1 MHQWMGSHRRLGAIR
16 RGWTGLAAAV
26 GLLFAAAALPAASGP
41 PPGGSGPS
49 VSGPSASRLSATTSG
64 PSASGSGPSAED
76 IHLEINPRICT
87 LTGNDKQCS
96 IPVHAQ
102 WRSKHD
108 ESLCLVILEHKE
120 IQRCW
125 EHYSAGTYTVELVF
139 TQDVVFQLRDASL
152 EHVLASEAL
161 RVIREAIQYRHRRRQ
176 PWNIFD

>member
-1 MHQWMGSHRRLGAIR
+1 MHQWMVCHRRSSGTR

-26 GLLFAAAALPAASGP
+26 GLLFAAMALPAASGP
-41 PPGGSGPS
+41 SPGG
-49 VSGPSASRLSATTSG
+49 SG
-64 PSASGSGPSAED
+64 PSASGSGPSDED
-76 IHLEINPRICT
+76 IHLEISPRICT

-96 IPVHAQ
+96 IPVHAH

-125 EHYSAGTYTVELVF
+125 EHYSAGTYTVDLVF
-139 TQDVVFQLRDASL
+139 AQDVVFQLRDVSL

>member
-1 MHQWMGSHRRLGAIR
+1 MHQWMVRHRRSSANR

-41 PPGGSGPS
+41 SPGG
-49 VSGPSASRLSATTSG
+49 SG
-64 PSASGSGPSAED
+64 PSASGSGPSGED

>member
-1 MHQWMGSHRRLGAIR
+1 MHQWTGSHRIFGAIR

-41 PPGGSGPS
+41 SPGGGQ
-49 VSGPSASRLSATTSG
+49 
-64 PSASGSGPSAED
+64 SASGSGPSGED
-76 IHLEINPRICT
+76 IHLEISPRICT

-125 EHYSAGTYTVELVF
+125 EHYSAGTYTVDLVF
-139 TQDVVFQLRDASL
+139 TQDVVFQLRDVSL

>member
-1 MHQWMGSHRRLGAIR
+1 MHQWTVCHRRSSAIR

-41 PPGGSGPS
+41 SPPGGSGPT
-49 VSGPSASRLSATTSG
+49 ANG
-64 PSASGSGPSAED
+64 PSASGSGPSDED
-76 IHLEINPRICT
+76 IHLEISPRICT

-125 EHYSAGTYTVELVF
+125 EHYSAGTYTVDLVF
-139 TQDVVFQLRDASL
+139 AQDVVFQLRDVSL

>member
-1 MHQWMGSHRRLGAIR
+1 MHQWTGIYRRFGAIR
-16 RGWTGLAAAV
+16 RRSTGLAAAL
-26 GLLFAAAALPAASGP
+26 GLLFFAAVALPAASGP
-41 PPGGSGPS
+41 SADGPAANGPAGSAPS
-49 VSGPSASRLSATTSG
+49 D
-64 PSASGSGPSAED
+64 ED
-76 IHLEINPRICT
+76 IHLEISPRICT

-96 IPVHAQ
+96 TPVHAQ

-108 ESLCLVILEHKE
+108 ESLCLVILQHKE

-125 EHYSAGTYTVELVF
+125 EHYSAGTYTVDLVF
-139 TQDVVFQLRDASL
+139 SQDVVFQLRDVSL

>member
-1 MHQWMGSHRRLGAIR
+1 MHQWMVRHRRSSANR

-41 PPGGSGPS
+41 STSGSSARGLSASASGP
-49 VSGPSASRLSATTSG
+49 PTSG
-64 PSASGSGPSAED
+64 SSSSGSGPSGED
-76 IHLEINPRICT
+76 IHLEISPRICT

-139 TQDVVFQLRDASL
+139 TQDVVFQLRDVSL

>member
-1 MHQWMGSHRRLGAIR
+1 MGSHKRFGAIR
-16 RGWTGLAAAV
+16 RGWTGLAAVV

-41 PPGGSGPS
+41 SPSGS
-49 VSGPSASRLSATTSG
+49 SAKGLSARASAPPPSG
-64 PSASGSGPSAED
+64 SSASGSGPSDDD
-76 IHLEINPRICT
+76 IQLEISPRICT

>member
-1 MHQWMGSHRRLGAIR
+1 MHQWTGGHRRFGALR
-16 RGWTGLAAAV
+16 RRSAGLAAAV
-26 GLLFAAAALPAASGP
+26 GLLFFAAVALPAAN
-41 PPGGSGPS
+41 
-49 VSGPSASRLSATTSG
+49 VPSANG
-64 PSASGSGPSAED
+64 PAANGSSGSAPSGED
-76 IHLEINPRICT
+76 IHLEISPRICT
-87 LTGNDKQCS
+87 LTGNDKSCS
-96 IPVHAQ
+96 TPVHAH

-139 TQDVVFQLRDASL
+139 TQDVVFQLRDVSL